1 MRRRHRAFEE
11 RSFPGLL
18 SRAADSVLVRL
29 PVKLHFLPRS
39 APTEIPFAK
48 GRARARRAGL
58 FRAGKGKK
66 DCNWRVET
74 GRARLAWVAPR
85 RACFEIF
92 AFEKGK
98 RGEEGRCKRSPA
110 ETPEKIACRHRHV

>member
-39 APTEIPFAK
+39 APTEIPFAN
-48 GRARARRAGL
+48 GAPRHSGPAL
-58 FRAGKGKK
+58 FRPATREK
-66 DCNWRVET
+66 DCNRRCEWRRRALRGSPHAWRVLQVLQLEQVKVRRT
-74 GRARLAWVAPR
+74 ARANDLPP
-85 RACFEIF
+85 
-92 AFEKGK
+92 K
-98 RGEEGRCKRSPA
+98 RPKKLRVVTATS
-110 ETPEKIACRHRHV
+110 